1 MRCAIY
7 VRATPAGASQSQ
19 QETLC
24 ETFIKDMGFT
34 ITQTYFDQF
43 PNRDSYNKMM
53 SDIDAW
59 DVCVFYS
66 TDRIHSSSSDFCEWS
81 VVLKKNYRN
90 FAIVSD
96 DVHTLGSNSRQIF
109 DVLEA
114 TLACDS
120 VLTQERTSAG
130 MKKVSS
136 VGRKIGKPP
145 YGYDSK
151 YKLTGKVE
159 DKGVLVVNEDQADIV
174 RIIFACWNQRMSKN
188 EIAKHLRRNNILTK
202 AGKSE
207 WASSTVRGIIDN
219 KLLYEGKYI
228 DEDGNE
234 VKYDWEPII

>member
-7 VRATPAGASQSQ
+7 VRSTPAGASKEQ
-19 QETLC
+19 QRTMC
-24 ETFIKDMGFT
+24 STFVNEMSFT
-34 ITQTYFDQF
+34 ISKTYFDEF
-43 PNRDSYNKMM
+43 PKRDSYNQMM
-53 SDIDAW
+53 AEIDDW

-66 TDRIHSSSSDFCEWS
+66 ADRIHSSSKDFCHWS
-81 VVLKKNYRN
+81 VALKKNHRN

-96 DVHTLGSNSRQIF
+96 DVHTLVSNSRQIF

-114 TLACDS
+114 TLACDNA
-120 VLTQERTSAG
+120 LIQERTSAG

-136 VGRKIGKPP
+136 IGRKIGKPP

-151 YKLTGKVE
+151 YKLTGKAE
-159 DKGVLVVNEDQADIV
+159 DKGVLVVNDSQADIV
-174 RIIFACWNQRMSKN
+174 RIIFACWEQRMSKN
-188 EIAKHLRRNNILTK
+188 EIAKHLRDNNILTK

-219 KLLYEGKYI
+219 KLLYEGKYM
-228 DEDGNE
+228 DEQGNE